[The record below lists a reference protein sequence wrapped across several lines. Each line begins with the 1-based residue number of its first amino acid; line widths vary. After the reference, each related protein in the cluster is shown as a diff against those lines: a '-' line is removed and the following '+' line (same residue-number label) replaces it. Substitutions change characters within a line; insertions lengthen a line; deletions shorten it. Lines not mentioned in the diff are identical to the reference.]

1 MEMLKKHKEFI
12 EGMKLGN
19 CPNPDNQK
27 LIEVVE
33 AAKTVG
39 ITEKWVCTCE
49 PSFNKWVNELHEY
62 CTWNVWGGV
71 KTISVSNDTDF
82 IEATKT
88 FEEKVIDGV
97 KEKIREDIINRETNF
112 WNRSPIESKTND

>member
-33 AAKTVG
+33 AAKTVN

-49 PSFNKWVNELHEY
+49 PSFNKWVNELYEY
-62 CTWNVWGGV
+62 CVENNWFEN
-71 KTISVSNDTDF
+71 SVF
-82 IEATKT
+82 VEATKT